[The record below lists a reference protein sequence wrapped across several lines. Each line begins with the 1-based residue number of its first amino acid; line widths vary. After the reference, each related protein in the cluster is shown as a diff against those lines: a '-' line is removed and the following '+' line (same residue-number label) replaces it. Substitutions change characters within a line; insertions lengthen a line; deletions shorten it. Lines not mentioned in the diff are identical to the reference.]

1 MKRCLHGLKFPQI
14 GMVVEGSVSIK
25 RIEVMKRLIPG
36 ERAIRVRYAEQNS
49 AELNG
54 GRKPLL

>member
-49 AELNG
+49 AELAE
-54 GRKPLL
+54 